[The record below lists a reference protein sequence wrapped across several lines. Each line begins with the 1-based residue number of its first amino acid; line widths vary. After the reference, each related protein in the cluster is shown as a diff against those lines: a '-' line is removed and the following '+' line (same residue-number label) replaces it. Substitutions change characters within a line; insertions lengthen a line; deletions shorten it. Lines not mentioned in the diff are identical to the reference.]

1 MRCFRLQRGGFG
13 EGRRT
18 HGAQPF
24 RFVCLVSVF
33 CLYSFCCYYY
43 SYYYCYYSFSYSYFM
58 YIHTYTHIDLCLHLF
73 ICRHVSLYAGKY
85 VCLLSN
91 SIVHVPAST
100 ARLSIYLFINL
111 SFIICLFICIHTPH
125 THTHTQTVVYAL
137 HELHGPSCCCLTL
150 LVQFFCK

>member
-1 MRCFRLQRGGFG
+1 
-13 EGRRT
+13 
-18 HGAQPF
+18 
-24 RFVCLVSVF
+24 
-33 CLYSFCCYYY
+33 
-43 SYYYCYYSFSYSYFM
+43 M

-111 SFIICLFICIHTPH
+111 SVIICLFICIHTPH
-125 THTHTQTVVYAL
+125 THTHPNGSIRIARIAWTFMLLSHSVGSIFLQMRNTSVYVILLEHVYKSYRPEPIYVYKQT
-137 HELHGPSCCCLTL
+137 H
-150 LVQFFCK
+150 KD